1 MVLSCQN
8 IERSEKP
15 DNLIAEDKMVEV
27 LTEISLLNSA
37 RNFNKRLFESTGLS
51 PEAYIYEK
59 YDIDSIQFERS
70 NNYYSENYDNYEN
83 IFSEVKDNLENM
95 KVRLDSIREEEIRI
109 QDSITAAEKV
119 ADSLKAVDSLK
130 VDSLKVDSLKVD
142 KTPLKDSLVPPK
154 NINRDTVL

>member
-95 KVRLDSIREEEIRI
+95 KVRLDSIREKEIRI